1 MSAAAL
7 SLTSLLKIT
16 ARKFLGRHLPRPVTG
31 TGCLSFSLPVTLCFI
46 MVARAEMCA
55 VIPNCPSVPKTKKQA
70 TYSTRLFYIHGV
82 GEEEGEREDR
92 VRRGDREGV
101 ERKRGRFCEVQK
113 NFQESIFSF
122 RRE

>member
-1 MSAAAL
+1 MPELFFARD
-7 SLTSLLKIT
+7 SL
-16 ARKFLGRHLPRPVTG
+16 FHYGRTCEV
-31 TGCLSFSLPVTLCFI
+31 
-46 MVARAEMCA
+46 CA
-55 VIPNCPSVPKTKKQA
+55 VIPNCPSVPKTEKQA
-70 TYSTRLFYIHGV
+70 TYSTQLFYIHGV